1 MTETYRGYDIEI
13 KKLKVGIP
21 ERIGGPIR
29 EFVAVITCP
38 DGRTCSSRKDP
49 QIDQGSALMWAHD
62 WIDEQEDVIK
72 PQNSP
77 DC

>member
-1 MTETYRGYDIEI
+1 MTEIYRDYNIEI
-13 KKLKVGIP
+13 KSVPTPTEQSVEWI
-21 ERIGGPIR
+21 
-29 EFVAVITCP
+29 AVITCP

-49 QIDQGSALMWAHD
+49 QIDQESALTWAHD

-72 PQNSP
+72 PQNLS